1 MIESL
6 PQIVG
11 LALGLLIAIPMG
23 IHMFRECFSNY
34 KRFKDELKQSQG
46 SEEEKLYD
54 GEFTK
59 AVNHQFIE
67 FKAVFALVFPI
78 LVFLLTYFI
87 TSSIAESA
95 IQLYAGE

>member
-6 PQIVG
+6 PQIIG

-34 KRFKDELKQSQG
+34 RRFKDELKQAQG

-67 FKAVFALVFPI
+67 FKTIFALVFPI
-78 LVFLLTYFI
+78 LVFLLTYSLI
-87 TSSIAESA
+87 SSIAESA
-95 IQLYAGE
+95 IQLYAGD